1 MSSSNEVLVAIREA
15 NPTRSHVCVNRRLLK
30 ILEELGE
37 ASEAYLSRTSKSN
50 YKHKTWDDFRVECV
64 DILIVMLDVAMTPL
78 PWSNWPP
85 EALLHLQYEEGR
97 LSPVKTLEGIEDLL
111 FDVGIAVTAANK
123 AMAKTDTGGIGFYGA
138 ISRGV
143 KAATQLCYAVI
154 PGENKADIE
163 KSVYNTVKA
172 KIQKWKGGTTAPVKE
187 EVVDAKTFMEHIE
200 ERELGNL

>member
-1 MSSSNEVLVAIREA
+1 MASSNEVFTAIREA

-30 ILEELGE
+30 IMEELGE

-97 LSPVKTLEGIEDLL
+97 LAPVKTLEGIEKLL
-111 FDVGIAVTAANK
+111 FDVSTAICSANN
-123 AMAKTDTGGIGFYGA
+123 AMNNTDSAIGFYGA
-138 ISRGV
+138 VSRGV

-163 KSVYNTVKA
+163 KLVYNTVLA
-172 KIQKWKGGTTAPVKE
+172 KIQKWKNGTTAPVKE
-187 EVVDAKTFMEHIE
+187 EVEDAKTFMEHIE
-200 ERELGNL
+200 ERQLGNL